1 MSAAKGRVLAGIRRR
16 RWTALFM
23 DAVQELRDPWAIALA
38 QVTAFVAFVV
48 IGSPVWQ
55 VAGAAAL
62 VLIVRVIVG
71 LLMPVRR
78 PSIPPPSV
86 LTPKERAT
94 VAYIVQGFTLVQ
106 IAEREDVTLEAIEK
120 RERSA
125 RKKLGNPDHQDL
137 VDWAVRHKIV
147 SEPPPRHWY
156 ERSLVRGTLAGGGLI
171 GLAWTIFQI
180 WRTFFER

>member
-1 MSAAKGRVLAGIRRR
+1 
-16 RWTALFM
+16 M

-38 QVTAFVAFVV
+38 MVTAWVAFDV
-48 IGSPVWQ
+48 IGSPLWQ

-62 VLIVRVIVG
+62 VLVVRIIAG
-71 LLMPVRR
+71 LLMPVKR

-94 VAYIVQGFTLVQ
+94 VAYIVQGFTMVQ
-106 IAEREDVTLEAIEK
+106 IAEREDVTLEAIQK

-125 RKKLGNPDHQDL
+125 RKKLGDPDHHDL

-156 ERSLVRGTLAGGGLI
+156 ERSLVRGTLAGGGFI

-180 WRTFFER
+180 WRTFFQG